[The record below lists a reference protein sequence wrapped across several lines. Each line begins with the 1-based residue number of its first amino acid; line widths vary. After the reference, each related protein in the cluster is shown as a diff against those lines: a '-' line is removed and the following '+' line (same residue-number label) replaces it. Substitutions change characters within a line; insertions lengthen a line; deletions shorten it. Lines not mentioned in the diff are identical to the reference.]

1 MRGAYDVNNTVRMF
15 VTFIYDLEINIF
27 LSLSAIYLTNM
38 ALKRSV
44 NYLYD
49 DQNNVTFNH

>member
-15 VTFIYDLEINIF
+15 VTFIYDLDINIF